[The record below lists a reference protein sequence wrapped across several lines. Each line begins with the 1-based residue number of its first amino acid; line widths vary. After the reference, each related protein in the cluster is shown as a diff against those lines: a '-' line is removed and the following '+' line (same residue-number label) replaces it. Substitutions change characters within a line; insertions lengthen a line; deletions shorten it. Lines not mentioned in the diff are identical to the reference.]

1 MKSNVCRI
9 ENGTNDLAA
18 ILGEC
23 ERVAVYNDLT
33 DKQAGQLRL
42 LVEELDGMLPN
53 LIGDFGGEIWIEFE
67 NGVCRINASL
77 ELAVYSPDKKEEL
90 IKTATDKK
98 NAAAQ
103 GIVGKIRSVLEDIFL
118 DANALK
124 AYSPLAEGLQIVT
137 GCGENVSYS
146 YFWTLDQFKND
157 AKKDKEREDYD
168 ELERSIIS
176 SVADNVT
183 VGVKGKIADI
193 VIIKDFSRGDAQ

>member
-33 DKQAGQLRL
+33 EKQAGQLRL

-77 ELAVYSPDKKEEL
+77 ELAVFSPDKKEEL

-118 DANALK
+118 DANAFK

-137 GCGENVSYS
+137 CSGEALPYS
-146 YFWTLDQFKND
+146 YFWTLEAYKNG
-157 AKKDKEREDYD
+157 AKEEEAEEYD

-183 VGVKGKIADI
+183 VGVKGRTADI
-193 VIIKDFSRGDAQ
+193 VIIKDFSKGDAV